1 MNANNANYN
10 NNNKSGIVKKIESN
24 FQLQYKGKMN
34 NNKSNMNAYK
44 NPLTDQFVLN
54 LFVEIMAYKNRLIEA
69 IEAEEQW
76 EENAAAKQIS
86 WRLRTLQYSRS
97 QAVANGIVVKAGLE
111 KYGWKQ
117 VQEEEK
123 EMKSIPIPKKKTI
136 KLKLKKAH

>member
-10 NNNKSGIVKKIESN
+10 NNNKSGITQKIESN

-34 NNKSNMNAYK
+34 NNKSKMNASYNIDANT
-44 NPLTDQFVLN
+44 NPNHQVFATNGISTTPFELDSDDYYC
-54 LFVEIMAYKNRLIEA
+54 FVEILAYKNRLIDA
-69 IEAEEQW
+69 IEKEDNY

-97 QAVANGIVVKAGLE
+97 VTVANEVVVKAGLE

-117 VQEEEK
+117 VQEEE
-123 EMKSIPIPKKKTI
+123 
-136 KLKLKKAH
+136 

>member
-34 NNKSNMNAYK
+34 NNKSKMNAD
-44 NPLTDQFVLN
+44 PLTDQFALN
-54 LFVEIMAYKNRLIEA
+54 LYIEILAYKNRLIDA
-69 IEAEEQW
+69 IEEEEQW

-117 VQEEEK
+117 VQEEEEK
-123 EMKSIPIPKKKTI
+123 TKSIPIPKKKT
-136 KLKLKKAH
+136 KLKLKLKSKH